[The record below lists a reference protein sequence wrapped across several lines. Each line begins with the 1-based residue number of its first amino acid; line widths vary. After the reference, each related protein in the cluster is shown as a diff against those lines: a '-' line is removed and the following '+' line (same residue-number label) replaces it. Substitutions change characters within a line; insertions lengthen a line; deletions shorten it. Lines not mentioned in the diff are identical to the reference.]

1 VTVTIIP
8 VLKREIAMS
17 ENQNG
22 IAKLA
27 RRAVLALV
35 VAGIGLAAAPAS
47 AAPAAEG
54 FVQTNISRGLGIL
67 NNKGASAEQKRAQ
80 FETFLL
86 GLTDMK
92 RIANF
97 TLGSYRR
104 TASPQDQDAFAAA
117 FQSYAIAVYQSY
129 FSKYAGQTLKVTG
142 SQERAPGDTI
152 VQTQLLD
159 PNDHSGQ
166 APLEVDF
173 RILQDNGKMVVI
185 DFSVAGIWLALEER
199 DQFSAFLGQNN
210 GSIPT
215 LVGHLHELAQGFK

>member
-1 VTVTIIP
+1 M
-8 VLKREIAMS
+8 KREIAMS
-17 ENQNG
+17 EIG
-22 IAKLA
+22 TGFAKLA
-27 RRAVLALV
+27 RRAVLALLL
-35 VAGIGLAAAPAS
+35 AGVGLAAVPAM
-47 AAPAAEG
+47 AAPPAEA

-67 NNKGASAEQKRAQ
+67 NNRSASTEQKRVQ

-104 TASPQDQDAFAAA
+104 TASQQDQDAFAAA
-117 FQSYAIAVYQSY
+117 FQNYAVAVYQSY
-129 FSKYAGQTLKVTG
+129 FSKYSGQTLKVTG

-159 PNDHSGQ
+159 PNDQSGQ

-173 RILQDNGKMVVI
+173 RILQDNGKLVVI

-215 LVGHLHELAQGFK
+215 LVSHLHELARGFK

>member
-1 VTVTIIP
+1 M
-8 VLKREIAMS
+8 KREIAMS
-17 ENQNG
+17 EIG
-22 IAKLA
+22 TGFATLA
-27 RRAVLALV
+27 RRAVLALLM
-35 VAGIGLAAAPAS
+35 AGVGLAAVPAT
-47 AAPAAEG
+47 AAPPAEA

-67 NNKGASAEQKRAQ
+67 NNRSASTEQKRVQ

-104 TASPQDQDAFAAA
+104 TASQQDQDAFAAA
-117 FQSYAIAVYQSY
+117 FQNYAVAVYQSY
-129 FSKYAGQTLKVTG
+129 FSKYSGQTLKVTG

-159 PNDHSGQ
+159 PNDQSGQ

-173 RILQDNGKMVVI
+173 RILQDNGKLVVI

-215 LVGHLHELAQGFK
+215 LVSHLHELAKGFK

>member
-1 VTVTIIP
+1 MTIGP
-8 VLKREIAMS
+8 TTKREIVMS
-17 ENQNG
+17 LNG
-22 IAKLA
+22 TGIVTLA

-35 VAGIGLAAAPAS
+35 VAGIGLVAAPAS
-47 AAPAAEG
+47 AAPPAEA
-54 FVQTNISRGLGIL
+54 FVQTNITRALGIL
-67 NNKGASAEQKRAQ
+67 NNKGAGVDQKRTQ

-104 TASPQDQDAFAAA
+104 TASQQDQDAFAAA

-152 VQTQLLD
+152 VQTQLID

-215 LVGHLHELAQGFK
+215 LVSHLHDLAKGFR